1 MLYELVEEITGVPYQ
16 ALSHAK
22 SLDRFSVAQRISWA
36 AMRET
41 TKKEDRAYSLLGI
54 FTLNLPTLY
63 GEEERAFR
71 RLQEEIA
78 WQQQEIT
85 GRIPDEVASILP
97 EKRLTVEICFDREA
111 PSVYSLHV
119 DGVVTERPQ
128 DTAST
133 LIKSAQAEEPQALG
147 SDDQEDMWDLK
158 TEGEGGGDGDRT
170 STTDGVRLDKLDSDA
185 SVGRAG
191 GRHPEEGR
199 ASLESRRGEFD
210 GEAQGEGGA
219 VKISL

>member
-22 SLDRFSVAQRISWA
+22 SLDGFSVAQRLSWA

-41 TKKEDRAYSLLGI
+41 TKTEDRAYSLLGI
-54 FTLNLPTLY
+54 FNLNLPTLY
-63 GEEERAFR
+63 GEGERAFR

-78 WQQQEIT
+78 RQQQEIT
-85 GRIPDEVASILP
+85 GRIPDVAFILP
-97 EKRLTVEICFDREA
+97 EKRLTVEICFDRVA

-119 DGVVTERPQ
+119 EGVVTETPQ

-133 LIKSAQAEEPQALG
+133 LIKSARAEEPQAVG
-147 SDDQEDMWDLK
+147 SDDEEDMWDMWDSK
-158 TEGEGGGDGDRT
+158 TEGEGSGDGDRT
-170 STTDGVRLDKLDSDA
+170 STIDGVRLDKLDSEA
-185 SVGRAG
+185 S
-191 GRHPEEGR
+191 EGR
-199 ASLESRRGEFD
+199 ASVESHGGEID

-219 VKISL
+219 VKIPL